1 MVDSFNL
8 MQKQNKQFCYISS
21 FVFFI
26 QLFITFKYCTVNIC
40 TEHKMSNVKE
50 LAKKVNNICFL
61 YSSNLKL
68 DTHVDLGQ
76 LSARN

>member
-1 MVDSFNL
+1 
-8 MQKQNKQFCYISS
+8 
-21 FVFFI
+21 
-26 QLFITFKYCTVNIC
+26 
-40 TEHKMSNVKE
+40 MSNVKE